1 MGKTLPHPSK
11 YQVDV
16 IQKRSWWCWPCK
28 NTQYPQH
35 GENLRIRKYPSS
47 RHLILKESWISIS
60 TSFQH
65 CLRGNVPKLYHYS
78 PVTFLNGKKKTL
90 KTEYHHI
97 ERDLGQGRINYIL
110 AQILQNEVE
119 TPIIFKILIWSLL
132 ISAIVMESLIK
143 GHAEAPRGNIKLGN

>member
-1 MGKTLPHPSK
+1 MLTMQKHPVSSAWRESQDTEISLLPTPHP
-11 YQVDV
+11 
-16 IQKRSWWCWPCK
+16 KRK
-28 NTQYPQH
+28 
-35 GENLRIRKYPSS
+35 LDI
-47 RHLILKESWISIS
+47 HLLEDGY
-60 TSFQH
+60 

-90 KTEYHHI
+90 KTEHHHI
-97 ERDLGQGRINYIL
+97 ERDEGQGRINHIL